1 VVAPAS
7 LGDIP
12 SFFAWRAAACCSS
25 WLGFFDMPVR
35 FPAGVGRTPREHVE
49 DPPGHESASNPVTAV
64 LAAELADRRGAAA
77 ALEVRRQHM
86 FDAHAD
92 RLVELFRALV

>member
-1 VVAPAS
+1 MRP
-7 LGDIP
+7 
-12 SFFAWRAAACCSS
+12 
-25 WLGFFDMPVR
+25 
-35 FPAGVGRTPREHVE
+35 
-49 DPPGHESASNPVTAV
+49 ASNPVMAV

-92 RLVELFRALV
+92 RLVELFRAPV